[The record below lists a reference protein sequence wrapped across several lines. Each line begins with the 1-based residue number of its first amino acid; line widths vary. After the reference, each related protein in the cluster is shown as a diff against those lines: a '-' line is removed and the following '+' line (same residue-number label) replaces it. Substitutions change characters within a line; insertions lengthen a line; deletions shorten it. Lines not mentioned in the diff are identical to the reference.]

1 MEKGSEQK
9 CNRRIQT
16 DPDSQ
21 RPVMYQLVR
30 KKMQKNKH
38 CSGLGQEMKF
48 LLVLVAKCFVGS

>member
-16 DPDSQ
+16 DADGQ

-30 KKMQKNKH
+30 KMQKNKH
-38 CSGLGQEMKF
+38 CSGLGQEMKL
-48 LLVLVAKCFVGS
+48 LLVLVAKCFMGS